1 MEIIYDDKKGLSKL
15 PKNIKQIGT
24 EPDGRRVYIEDYAYS
39 LSGNRLS
46 MKMRPD

>member
-15 PKNIKQIGT
+15 PKNIKQIGA

-39 LSGNRLS
+39 FIRERE
-46 MKMRPD
+46 KR

>member
-24 EPDGRRVYIEDYAYS
+24 EPDGRKIGRAPCRERV
-39 LSGNRLS
+39 
-46 MKMRPD
+46 